1 MQVKEQSNINLRSW
15 SEDDLSLLERLLG
28 DPIMTKYIG
37 GPETPQKIKERLER
51 YRKDSKVHMFVIVLQ
66 PENIGIGS
74 IGFWEKDWLG
84 EAIWESG
91 WRILPEYQGKGIATK
106 AISLIIE
113 RAQAEGKRR
122 FMHAFPSIDN
132 EASNI
137 ICKKTGFVLQK
148 EVDFEYPPGK
158 FMRSND
164 WRLDL
169 FANETIKTANAII
182 AKKVG

>member
-15 SEDDLSLLERLLG
+15 KEDDLSLLERLLG
-28 DPIMTKYIG
+28 DPIMTKHIG
-37 GPETPQKIKERLER
+37 GPETPQKIRERLER
-51 YRKDSKVHMFVIVLQ
+51 YCKDSKIHMFVIVLQ

-74 IGFWEKDWLG
+74 IGFWAKEWLG
-84 EAIWESG
+84 ESIWESG

-113 RAQAEGKRR
+113 RARAEQKYR
-122 FMHAFPSIDN
+122 FIHAFPSIDN
-132 EASNI
+132 LASNA
-137 ICKKTGFVLQK
+137 ICKKTGFILQK

-164 WRLDL
+164 WSLDL
-169 FANETIKTANAII
+169 FANEAIKTANAIPTN
-182 AKKVG
+182 KVG